1 MLGYGM
7 VIVNC
12 TTRRWKYKIKLF
24 FILLVLKILLL
35 PIITLDIFMDE
46 EYAGFCYNLSEKS
59 LWNMLCVLKVIQA

>member
-1 MLGYGM
+1 M

-35 PIITLDIFMDE
+35 PIITLDIFM
-46 EYAGFCYNLSEKS
+46 
-59 LWNMLCVLKVIQA
+59 V